1 VDDEQKRWGK
11 VRGGMK
17 LNRKQLLRRMRRA
30 EAVST
35 KHAHKFVIGR
45 INNIRLVSR
54 EITLWL
60 VFVGVLIAGL
70 GVQILW
76 SQDSYMMT
84 TPQGGGAY
92 VEGAVG
98 RIDTLNP
105 LFSSTDTEVSAAR
118 LVFSSLYNYD
128 RTGTLHQDLA
138 MDMVAD
144 SSQRVYTITMRGDA
158 KWQDDKPVTAQDVVF
173 TINLIK
179 NPATRSP
186 LRVNWLDISATA
198 LNNTSVQFTLPAVY
212 AAFPQALTFPIMP
225 MHLLKSLDPSA
236 VRESVFSQSPVG
248 SGPFKFSR
256 LQQIDSATGQKVVH
270 LVANTKYYAGR
281 PKLDRF
287 ELRSYPTET
296 ALIRAVN
303 NGEVT
308 GASDVSVTGVK
319 EVKTKQ
325 ATITSESVDS
335 GVYLLFNMQNPVL
348 KDASVRQALQLATN
362 TADIRKAL
370 GGGVLPLDGPLLQN
384 QLTGVNVPH
393 APAPDVVKAN
403 QLLESD
409 GWKLVNG
416 YRVKDGQTLQLGIT
430 TTKDSEYE
438 AVLKQVEAQWH
449 KVGVK
454 AVTNVIDT
462 SSTTSTF
469 VQNVLQARNF
479 DVLLYELSLG
489 ADPDVYAYWHSS
501 QIGMSGYNFSNYSN
515 RIVDA
520 SLASARSRIEPDL
533 RNAKYTLFVRQWFA
547 DAPAIALYQSAVE
560 YVTASGVQATRSG
573 GRLVTLAD
581 RYADIQYWTVQNGLM
596 YKTP

>member
-1 VDDEQKRWGK
+1 
-11 VRGGMK
+11 MK

-144 SSQRVYTITMRGDA
+144 SSQRVYTVTMRGDA

-325 ATITSESVDS
+325 ATITSESIDS

-362 TADIRKAL
+362 TADIRKTL

-454 AVTNVIDT
+454 VVTNVIDT

>member
-1 VDDEQKRWGK
+1 
-11 VRGGMK
+11 MK

>member
-144 SSQRVYTITMRGDA
+144 SSQRVYTVTMRGDA

-325 ATITSESVDS
+325 ATITSESIDS

-362 TADIRKAL
+362 TADIRKTL

-454 AVTNVIDT
+454 VVTNVIDT